1 MSDPVTHP
9 ETITI
14 AGGTYRLHK
23 PKSAAQAA
31 TVLTASLPVH
41 VEAAALIGLCS
52 DCHGIPWGG
61 KALTFGERVFDVLM
75 GKGATFQT
83 ITATGATLYGL
94 TASVVLMEAE
104 VAEVEGFIAAPQAG

>member
-1 MSDPVTHP
+1 MSDPVAHP

-31 TVLTASLPVH
+31 TVLGAELPVH
-41 VEAAALIGLCS
+41 VQAAAMIGLCA
-52 DCHGIPWGG
+52 DCHGVPWGG
-61 KALTFGERVFDVLM
+61 KALAFGERVFDVLM

-83 ITATGATLYGL
+83 ITTTGATLYGL
-94 TASVVLMEAE
+94 TASVVLLEAE
-104 VAEVEGFIAAPQAG
+104 VAEVEGFTAAPQDG